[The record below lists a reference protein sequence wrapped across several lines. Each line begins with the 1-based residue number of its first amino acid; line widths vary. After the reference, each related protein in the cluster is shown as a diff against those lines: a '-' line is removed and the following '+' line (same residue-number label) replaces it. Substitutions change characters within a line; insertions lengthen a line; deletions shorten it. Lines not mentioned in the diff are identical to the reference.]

1 MGPCPQVRLALSL
14 APLQCD
20 LLARLPELALYWRTI
35 CETLTSEAAEWGS
48 GAATG
53 GCALHACCLLSF
65 PPNAHSASPLCPLRG
80 QAAAVAAAT
89 ASEKLEAL
97 EAALPESMEALCTL
111 IRAHAEVATP
121 GAVFATRQLL
131 RLASAQDLSD
141 AAAAKEG
148 GALADQLMRRG
159 PLQDTATR
167 AVTADWEAA
176 LVAFATAALGTAAP
190 NTVLA
195 AALAVVEDAPEDDA
209 AWLHALALTSALLQ
223 GAGSLRAAGGAALV
237 RDGVLRD
244 LVLPAVQHSSVAVR
258 AAGMRGLGLVC
269 VLDSQL
275 DAAYVALLRHAAAGD
290 ARLVRCQATRALCD
304 LALLHGLPALDSAL
318 PPASGPEAGP
328 SAATAPLLAALQQ
341 CLVEPALGLAA
352 PADGDGGDA
361 EDVEEEPRT
370 VAAEGLAKLLLLSCA
385 SGTGAASP
393 GLDATLAE
401 LVVLHQSVDEHAHPR
416 LAQCLTVFL
425 PMFASASAQHKQLV
439 TAAALPALR
448 MGAKRLG
455 PKRLPALCA
464 AIQRLVAQPLAPP
477 RAEAPVPEQADA
489 GMTALAAALLAEVA
503 AAEAHF
509 VRSATLKPYL
519 AALVRVTC
527 ATTPQAPAS
536 LVDVEAATEQA
547 TAVARLR
554 RCASMV
560 SDQLGDKTLAKELAA
575 WSGRLGA
582 LSGVP
587 DGEAVSDDVA
597 LGVLTALHEYW
608 LANVAD
614 TLPYAAA
621 DGTARPARRVR
632 AKATSEVP
640 PAVSRPVTRTRGV
653 KVTNV
658 VPSSASDD
666 DDGDDRASDGEDCS
680 GASDDS
686 DDDAPRKVQ
695 CAPKRGAAGG
705 RAALVSLN
713 A

>member
-1 MGPCPQVRLALSL
+1 
-14 APLQCD
+14 
-20 LLARLPELALYWRTI
+20 
-35 CETLTSEAAEWGS
+35 
-48 GAATG
+48 
-53 GCALHACCLLSF
+53 
-65 PPNAHSASPLCPLRG
+65 
-80 QAAAVAAAT
+80 VAAAT

-111 IRAHAEVATP
+111 IRAHAELATP

-148 GALADQLMRRG
+148 GALADELMRRG
-159 PLQDTATR
+159 PLRDTATR

-176 LVAFATAALGTAAP
+176 LVAFASAALGTAAP
-190 NTVLA
+190 HTVLA

-209 AWLHALALTSALLQ
+209 AWLHALALTAALLQ
-223 GAGSLRAAGGAALV
+223 GAGSLRSAGGASLV

-275 DAAYVALLRHAAAGD
+275 DAAYVALLRHAAAED

-304 LALLHGLPALDSAL
+304 LALLHGLPALDGAL
-318 PPASGPEAGP
+318 PPASGPDAGP

-352 PADGDGGDA
+352 PADGDDGDA

-385 SGTGAASP
+385 SSAGAASP

-401 LVVLHQSVDEHAHPR
+401 LVVLHQSADEHAHPR

-448 MGAKRLG
+448 LGAKRLG
-455 PKRLPALCA
+455 PKRLPALGA
-464 AIQRLVAQPLAPP
+464 ALQRLVAQPLAPP
-477 RAEAPVPEQADA
+477 RAEAPVPEHVDA
-489 GMTALAAALLAEVA
+489 GMTALAGALLAEVA

-519 AALVRVTC
+519 TALVRVAC
-527 ATTPQAPAS
+527 ATTPQAPDKLA
-536 LVDVEAATEQA
+536 DAEAVAEQA
-547 TAVARLR
+547 EAVARLR

-560 SDQLGDKTLAKELAA
+560 ADQLGDKTLAKELAA

-582 LSGVP
+582 LPGVP
-587 DGEAVSDDVA
+587 GGEAVSDDVA

-621 DGTARPARRVR
+621 DGSARPARRAR
-632 AKATSEVP
+632 AKAAGEAAP
-640 PAVSRPVTRTRGV
+640 PVTRTRTRGAA
-653 KVTNV
+653 KVA

-666 DDGDDRASDGEDCS
+666 EEDDDGASDGDDFS
-680 GASDDS
+680 GTSDDS

-695 CAPKRGAAGG
+695 AAPKRGAAGG